1 MNKVIKIIINIILK
15 ILFTIIVLLLLLY
28 FGLWI
33 FVNNSIPKEVK
44 QKYNNTSA
52 LNISDEQYQI
62 IWFVWEN
69 NKKNKFKWYPFIIDG
84 FFRSHADSYASY
96 LLLCDND
103 EYNEKLKHSPN
114 RLPVWN
120 MEYGLK
126 RYIRK
131 KNDYKK
137 CLSIILSKSYM
148 NNEIYGIEDACKY
161 YYNKKIEDLTEKE
174 LISLAVLSLNYTIY
188 KIGGENSE
196 DKINEIIYKYYN

>member
-1 MNKVIKIIINIILK
+1 MNKVIKTILNIILK
-15 ILFTIIVLLLLLY
+15 ILCSIISLLLLLY

-44 QKYNNTSA
+44 QKYNNSSV

-62 IWFVWEN
+62 IWFVWEK
-69 NKKNKFKWYPFIIDG
+69 NKNNKFKWYPFIIDA
-84 FFRSHADSYASY
+84 FFRSYADSYASY
-96 LLLCDND
+96 LLLYDND
-103 EYNEKLKHSPN
+103 KYNEKLKHSHN
-114 RLPVWN
+114 RLPVWH

-137 CLSIILSKSYM
+137 CLTIILSKSPM
-148 NNEIYGIEDACKY
+148 DNGIYGIENACKY

-174 LISLAVLSLNYTIY
+174 LISLALLSLSSTRY

-196 DKINEIIYKYYN
+196 NKANEIIYKYNN

>member
-1 MNKVIKIIINIILK
+1 MNKVIKTILNIIFKILCSIII
-15 ILFTIIVLLLLLY
+15 LLLLLY

-44 QKYNNTSA
+44 QKYNNSSV

-62 IWFVWEN
+62 IWFVWEK
-69 NKKNKFKWYPFIIDG
+69 NKNNKFKWYPFIIDG
-84 FFRSHADSYASY
+84 FFRSYADSYASY
-96 LLLCDND
+96 LLLYDND
-103 EYNEKLKHSPN
+103 KYNEKLKRSPN
-114 RLPVWN
+114 RLPVWH

-137 CLSIILSKSYM
+137 CLSIILSKSSM
-148 NNEIYGIEDACKY
+148 GNGIYGIENASKY
-161 YYNKKIEDLTEKE
+161 YYNKIIEDLTEKE
-174 LISLAVLSLNYTIY
+174 LISLVLLSLSSTRY

-196 DKINEIIYKYYN
+196 NKTNEIIYKYNN